1 MPFNCHITL
10 TVTVISLK
18 EAVPDHWYKVP
29 RSTTSQLLIHLSWT
43 LTRTWNPE
51 LPRIRPSLRL
61 ICTHSYTAISEWLK
75 TATLAVV
82 RRTRGSSPPGTEPSQ
97 PIFITEPSPSSSAS
111 SPSQPHPGPCR
122 NDSALDASNSSTS
135 SSQSPAKSTTSE
147 QIDRII
153 ASVQAMK
160 QETYNLIETKKADL
174 RALAES
180 KKDPE
185 ALEESKNTTD
195 IPSHTTTT
203 TTASETGIETTA
215 TPSLATL
222 DGKCVLRPGDS
233 THHLPATLSAPITP
247 VTPTFSVAHTSPASS
262 QSSPRSSVVQVHG
275 DEEET
280 GPWTYTVPRARVS
293 THGNRTIRRLGASVM
308 FALFDQRE

>member
-1 MPFNCHITL
+1 MAKNRNPRRGTKNSE
-10 TVTVISLK
+10 SLK
-18 EAVPDHWYKVP
+18 QDAPV
-29 RSTTSQLLIHLSWT
+29 STMNHDMSPY
-43 LTRTWNPE
+43 NV
-51 LPRIRPSLRL
+51 RPSSGYRMLSSSLSR
-61 ICTHSYTAISEWLK
+61 
-75 TATLAVV
+75 AVEV
-82 RRTRGSSPPGTEPSQ
+82 FEPSASLGRGSSPPGTEPSQ

-185 ALEESKNTTD
+185 ALEESKKTTD

-262 QSSPRSSVVQVHG
+262 QSSPRSSVAQVHG